1 MPFLR
6 WESASFLCRKFREAI
21 DMKEKAEKY
30 HGDMVATLNLAEK
43 EEWDK
48 EIEKAE
54 VDRIQDYKA
63 MDMMKTRDVARPMAI
78 DTQDA
83 AIAEGRDANEEWMRL
98 ALMIE
103 EEQIDIQDKARRLV
117 RHPREEDRKVVVAGR
132 ERLASQITILS
143 TLQGEA
149 GYVTSD
155 LERPPGEP
163 DPTAFDNVDRN
174 DGEDNNGREVEPGT
188 APESKV
194 IALPSSSWPLV
205 SALRSLELML
215 RVEQADC
222 YLQNL
227 RAVIAE
233 KSFLYTHVIC
243 AKTIKAVMTRA
254 RGVIAKL
261 NFKITGICRSYSRCR
276 AVLVALAAPDEVLE
290 KYHKLHKTDTKSS
303 TALLTPNITGSTTL
317 KLSWIW
323 LVDSLT
329 PGDSPESL
337 RECE

>member
-1 MPFLR
+1 MSFLR
-6 WESASFLCRKFREAI
+6 WESASFLCWKFREVI

-63 MDMMKTRDVARPMAI
+63 MDIMKTQDIARPTAI
-78 DTQDA
+78 DTRDT
-83 AIAEGRDANEEWMRL
+83 AIAEGRDVNEEWMWL
-98 ALMIE
+98 ALMIK
-103 EEQIDIQDKARRLV
+103 EEQI
-117 RHPREEDRKVVVAGR
+117 AGW

-149 GYVTSD
+149 
-155 LERPPGEP
+155 RPPGEP
-163 DPTAFDNVDRN
+163 DPTAFDNVDGN
-174 DGEDNNGREVEPGT
+174 DGEDNNGGEVELGT

-194 IALPSSSWPLV
+194 IALPSSSQPLV
-205 SALRSLELML
+205 STLRSLELML
-215 RVEQADC
+215 WVEQANC

-233 KSFLYTHVIC
+233 KLFLYTHVIC
-243 AKTIKAVMTRA
+243 AKTIKAVMTQA
-254 RGVIAKL
+254 WGVIAEL
-261 NFKITGICRSYSRCR
+261 NFKMTGICRSYSCGQ
-276 AVLVALAAPDEVLE
+276 AALVALVAPNEVLE
-290 KYHKLHKTDTKSS
+290 KYCKLHKTDTKSS
-303 TALLTPNITGSTTL
+303 TVLLTPNITGSTTL

-329 PGDSPESL
+329 PGDSPEL
-337 RECE
+337 LCECE